1 MIRKLTEDCTAS
13 RPANLL
19 KPTPFAIIATASL
32 VAAVSLTCVARA
44 AEPSSGSS
52 RFSESSMLET
62 ARGTATIRASGP
74 VNIGIPPPDE
84 LRVLEARREAELK
97 RLSEKLKR
105 AVEARGTQPAE
116 TTITRQWT
124 TEVAATADDFDPA
137 KRSGLG
143 VHPSDTPSSILQ
155 AGGRATILMVMTPG
169 DDRAR
174 DPNRGSD
181 PILCVDGGCYVS
193 NGAQAPATYHSFTQS
208 LSLSG
213 RLGRGA
219 GECNHSNV
227 CVFRNV
233 DLGAG
238 VAMVQPINLRFVR
251 HDRREQREVSI
262 DSSCRIIDA
271 RLSCSRPI
279 RTSGYNMWVIP
290 ETLARDVGPEMLTGA
305 LATGL
310 HTAQTAELPGV
321 RR

>member
-1 MIRKLTEDCTAS
+1 M
-13 RPANLL
+13 
-19 KPTPFAIIATASL
+19 ATASL
-32 VAAVSLTCVARA
+32 VAAVSFSGVARA

-62 ARGTATIRASGP
+62 ARGTATITRASGP

-84 LRVLEARREAELK
+84 LRVLEARRDAELK

-105 AVEARGTQPAE
+105 AVEARAPQPPE
-116 TTITRQWT
+116 TTITQQWT

-137 KRSGLG
+137 KRFGLG
-143 VHPSDTPSSILQ
+143 IHPSDAPNSLLQ
-155 AGGRATILMVMTPG
+155 GGGRATILMVMVPSA
-169 DDRAR
+169 DRAHA
-174 DPNRGSD
+174 PNRGTD

-208 LSLSG
+208 LSLGG

-262 DSSCRIIDA
+262 DSSCRIVEA

-279 RTSGYNMWVIP
+279 RTASYNMWVIP

-310 HTAQTAELPGV
+310 RPPQTAELPGI